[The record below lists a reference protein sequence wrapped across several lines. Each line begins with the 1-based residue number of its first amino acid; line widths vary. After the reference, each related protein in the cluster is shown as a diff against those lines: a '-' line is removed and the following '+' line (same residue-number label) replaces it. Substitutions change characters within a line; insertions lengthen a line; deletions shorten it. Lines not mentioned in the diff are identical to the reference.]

1 MWKAEKI
8 ADIVMIVI
16 LAASCVY
23 LEYRVSEL
31 ENRIAVVENDQT
43 LILDNMKKT
52 VDLMKEIATRATRQE

>member
-8 ADIVMIVI
+8 VGIVMVVV

-43 LILDNMKKT
+43 LIVDNMKKT
-52 VDLMKEIATRATRQE
+52 AELMREIATRVTRQE

>member
-8 ADIVMIVI
+8 AIGMIVI

-43 LILDNMKKT
+43 LIVDNMKKT
-52 VDLMKEIATRATRQE
+52 VELMREIATRVTRQE

>member
-8 ADIVMIVI
+8 ADIVMVVV
-16 LAASCVY
+16 LTASCVY

>member
-8 ADIVMIVI
+8 ANIVTVAV
-16 LAASCVY
+16 LAASCIY
-23 LEYRVSEL
+23 LECRISEL

-52 VDLMKEIATRATRQE
+52 VDLMMEIATRSTRQE